1 MKTIRSIFLLLA
13 VTIASVSAQA
23 EIAVIA
29 NKSVAITSIAET
41 QAAAIFLSQLDVLED
56 GTQLIPVD
64 QKDDQETRTA
74 FYVKV
79 IKKDAAQLNAYWSRM
94 VFSGQGQP
102 PKKMADDAAVLALVR
117 ANPNVIGYVDAVSV
131 NNSVKVLLR
140 IP

>member
-29 NKSVAITSIAET
+29 NKSVAIASIAET

-102 PKKMADDAAVLALVR
+102 PKKVADDAAVLALVR
-117 ANPNVIGYVDAVSV
+117 ANPNVIGYVDAVAV

>member
-102 PKKMADDAAVLALVR
+102 PKKMADDAAVLGLVR
-117 ANPNVIGYVDAVSV
+117 ANPNVIGYVDAVAV

>member
-1 MKTIRSIFLLLA
+1 MLA

-64 QKDDQETRTA
+64 QRT
-74 FYVKV
+74 
-79 IKKDAAQLNAYWSRM
+79 IKQRAQRFMS
-94 VFSGQGQP
+94 
-102 PKKMADDAAVLALVR
+102 K
-117 ANPNVIGYVDAVSV
+117 
-131 NNSVKVLLR
+131 
-140 IP
+140 

>member
-102 PKKMADDAAVLALVR
+102 PKKMADDAAVLGLVR

>member
-64 QKDDQETRTA
+64 QKDDQATRTA

-79 IKKDAAQLNAYWSRM
+79 IRKDAAQLNAYWSRM

-102 PKKMADDAAVLALVR
+102 PKKVADDAAVLALVR
-117 ANPNVIGYVDAVSV
+117 ANPNLIGYVDAVSV

>member
-102 PKKMADDAAVLALVR
+102 PKKVADDAAVLALVR
-117 ANPNVIGYVDAVSV
+117 ANPNVIGYVDAVAV

>member
-102 PKKMADDAAVLALVR
+102 PKKMADDAAVLAVVR
-117 ANPNVIGYVDAVSV
+117 ANPNVSGYVDAVSV